1 MANVTDYSK
10 LWQIHG
16 ALESLLTE
24 TAFIVGATDAVYSF
38 DFFDWSG
45 TEAARAAFNGNL
57 EQFGGKV
64 RELGPDGRIGLLVNN
79 GELDPSKWL
88 QIAQTMWDALVAL
101 QERAG
106 TTAFRFTAVWG
117 EVVVPTAVTVKE
129 RAVET
134 AESVGSSAAPLL
146 VLFAVIVVGLVVL
159 KLS

>member
-1 MANVTDYSK
+1 MANVTDFSK

-24 TAFIVGATDAVYSF
+24 TAFIVGATDAVYSL
-38 DFFDWSG
+38 DLFDWSG
-45 TEAARAAFNGNL
+45 TEAARLAFNGNL
-57 EQFGGKV
+57 EDFGQKV
-64 RELGPDGRIGLLVNN
+64 RELGPDGRLGLAVNN
-79 GELDPSKWL
+79 GELPASKWVL
-88 QIAQTMWDALVAL
+88 IAKTMWDALVAL

-129 RAVET
+129 RATET
-134 AESVGSSAAPLL
+134 AESVSSNAFP
-146 VLFAVIVVGLVVL
+146 VLIVLAVLVVGLVVL